1 MTMVNNRSQIMA
13 TQCDAMSGWF
23 LYNGKCINSP
33 IQGLYMDQQT
43 GWYLPCDCKCKTCAG
58 SSKMCT
64 ACGNGLVLLNG
75 TCTPSVTIT
84 GAWWSD
90 DLSSLNFAFSSQV
103 KFYNKAKAAPAPSG
117 VMCFN

>member
-1 MTMVNNRSQIMA
+1 MFPDKSCQPMTQGCPMGTLLMNGVCQACPQGSVNCTMTMVNNRSQIMA
-13 TQCDAMSGWF
+13 TQCDVMSGWF

-75 TCTPSVTIT
+75 
-84 GAWWSD
+84 
-90 DLSSLNFAFSSQV
+90 
-103 KFYNKAKAAPAPSG
+103 
-117 VMCFN
+117 